1 MGTNVKKSRPDKKN
15 AWRLV
20 QEKLKEK
27 GIDLENLCCDEA
39 AGSSVKVVC
48 IAPGLEASFKEMEMF
63 PRGQT
68 VMVRTDQETSRT
80 LDAWVETGHFKSR
93 SEAAALFL
101 REGLKL
107 RASEL
112 EKLTEALREVK
123 RAKDRLH
130 EKAGEILGQKKRPV

>member
-1 MGTNVKKSRPDKKN
+1 MTNGTKKPEADKRDV
-15 AWRLV
+15 WRLV
-20 QEKLKEK
+20 REKLKEE
-27 GIDLENLCCDEA
+27 GIDLENLCCDKA
-39 AGSSVKVVC
+39 AGSGVKVVC
-48 IAPGLEASFKEMEMF
+48 IAPGLDASFKEMEMF

-68 VMVRTDQETSRT
+68 VMVRTDEETSRT

-112 EKLTEALREVK
+112 EKLTDALREVK

-130 EKAGEILGQKKRPV
+130 EKAGEILGPKKQPA

>member
-1 MGTNVKKSRPDKKN
+1 MMTKAKSPAPDQD
-15 AWRLV
+15 ATWRLV
-20 QEKLKEK
+20 EDVLKEK
-27 GIDLENLCCDEA
+27 GIDLENLCCDKTS
-39 AGSSVKVVC
+39 GSGVKVVC

-68 VMVRTDQETSRT
+68 VMVRTDEETSRT
-80 LDAWVETGHFKSR
+80 LDAWVETGHFRSR

-112 EKLTEALREVK
+112 EKLTDALHEVK
-123 RAKDRLH
+123 RAKERLH
-130 EKAGEILGQKKRPV
+130 EKAGKILGKKERAA